1 MDEKFYRRYC
11 DLKVRVG
18 PYRLKDDF
26 ETIKTVAAIDALAD
40 RAETLTHGEDNGR
53 FGWNKMNQIDIEPL
67 FSLAIGKT

>member
-26 ETIKTVAAIDALAD
+26 ETIKTV
-40 RAETLTHGEDNGR
+40 
-53 FGWNKMNQIDIEPL
+53 
-67 FSLAIGKT
+67 